1 MKTIQK
7 LRFLVLL
14 VAIIGMISCAGTN
27 KGTASDRTS
36 NGNTNGNGKV
46 PKSNGVHSFDNN

>member
-7 LRFLVLL
+7 FRFLPILL
-14 VAIIGMISCAGTN
+14 AVTFMISCAGTN

-46 PKSNGVHSFDNN
+46 PKSNAVHNFNNN

>member
-1 MKTIQK
+1 MKMIQQ
-7 LRFLVLL
+7 LRYLTMMITVIF
-14 VAIIGMISCAGTN
+14 MISCAGTN

-46 PKSNGVHSFDNN
+46 PKSNAVHNFDNN

>member
-1 MKTIQK
+1 MKTIQN
-7 LRFLVLL
+7 LRFLVMLL
-14 VAIIGMISCAGTN
+14 AAIFMISCAGTN

-46 PKSNGVHSFDNN
+46 PKSNKVHNFNNN

>member
-7 LRFLVLL
+7 LRFLLL
-14 VAIIGMISCAGTN
+14 LFAVVFMISCAGTN

-46 PKSNGVHSFDNN
+46 PKSNSVHNFNNN

>member
-7 LRFLVLL
+7 LKCLVMLFFL
-14 VAIIGMISCAGTN
+14 IFMISCAGTN

-46 PKSNGVHSFDNN
+46 PKSNAVHNFNNN

>member
-1 MKTIQK
+1 MKTIQN
-7 LRFLVLL
+7 LRFLVTLL
-14 VAIIGMISCAGTN
+14 ALIFMISCAGTN

-46 PKSNGVHSFDNN
+46 PKSNAVHNFNNN